1 MVRVERVDGRCV
13 CIVDVTSVE
22 SWVEALLVLQGMIL
36 NHVSIIV
43 VLAWNVR
50 SSSLVLVVGLIS
62 G

>member
-1 MVRVERVDGRCV
+1 M
-13 CIVDVTSVE
+13 DVTSVE